1 MPGLTRTK
9 GFPGA
14 FFTAAV
20 SCVCIVTSGVRPTKV
35 SSFFLV
41 ARSVRSLK

>member
-9 GFPGA
+9 GLPGA

-20 SCVCIVTSGVRPTKV
+20 SCVCMVTSGVRPTKV
-35 SSFFLV
+35 SSFLSIAFW
-41 ARSVRSLK
+41 AMSL

>member
-1 MPGLTRTK
+1 MPGFTRTN

-20 SCVCIVTSGVRPTKV
+20 SCVCMVTSGVRPTKV
-35 SSFFLV
+35 SSFRPTT
-41 ARSVRSLK
+41 RSVRSL